1 MSTPNPSPNPAAP
14 AAPAGVVRTLDVVT
28 FGEAMAMF
36 IADQA
41 GDLSRVQHF
50 TLRPAG
56 AELNV
61 AIGLARLGFGSGWVS
76 RVGDDSFGRVVLDV
90 LDREGVDRRAVTTD
104 ARYPTGFQLKSTG
117 FGKKDP
123 IVEYY
128 RKGSAASHLSVED
141 FNPNYFLEAQ
151 HLHVTGIAPA
161 LSPTAWELALHAM
174 EKMRAAGK
182 TISFDPNLRPVLWPS
197 REAMAEKINFLA
209 SKADWVLPGIE
220 EGRILS
226 GLQTLDEITDVY
238 LRGGAKVVIVKAG
251 EEGAYFQT
259 AGLRPKRIPCEP
271 VANVVDTVGAG
282 DGFAVGVLSGMLE
295 AMSIEDAV
303 ARGNRI
309 AGLVIQQI
317 GDSEG
322 LPTREALLQP
332 TSARSLSSAHEPA
345 PGAAAV

>member
-1 MSTPNPSPNPAAP
+1 
-14 AAPAGVVRTLDVVT
+14 
-28 FGEAMAMF
+28 MAMF

-61 AIGLARLGFGSGWVS
+61 AIGLARLGFGAGWVS
-76 RVGDDSFGRVVLDV
+76 RVGSDSFGRFVLDV
-90 LDREGVDRRAVTTD
+90 LDREGVDRRAVTID
-104 ARYPTGFQLKSTG
+104 ERYPTGFQLKSTG

-141 FNPNYFLEAQ
+141 FNPDYFLEAQ

-161 LSPTAWELALHAM
+161 LSPSAWELALHAM

-197 REAMAEKINFLA
+197 REVMAEKINFLA

-220 EGRILS
+220 EGRILT
-226 GLQTLDEITDVY
+226 GLQTLDEITDFY
-238 LRGGAKVVIVKAG
+238 LTNGAKLVIVKVG
-251 EEGAYFQT
+251 EDGAFFQT
-259 AGLRPKRIPCEP
+259 AGLRPKRIPAEP

-295 AMSIEDAV
+295 SLSIEDAI

-309 AGLVIQQI
+309 AALVIQQI

-322 LPTREALLQP
+322 LPTRDTLLNPAASRAAQP
-332 TSARSLSSAHEPA
+332 PAAREPA

>member
-1 MSTPNPSPNPAAP
+1 MSLN
-14 AAPAGVVRTLDVVT
+14 VVT

-36 IADQA
+36 VADEA
-41 GDLSRVQHF
+41 GDLSKVSRF

-61 AIGLARLGFGSGWVS
+61 AIGLARLGFKIGWVS
-76 RVGDDSFGRVVLDV
+76 RVGSDSFGRFILEV
-90 LDREGVDRRAVTTD
+90 LDREGVDRRAVTID
-104 ARYPTGFQLKSTG
+104 GRYPTGFQLKSTG

-141 FNPNYFLEAQ
+141 FDPDYFLSAE
-151 HLHVTGIAPA
+151 HLHITGIAPA
-161 LSPTAWELALHAM
+161 LTPTTWELALHVM
-174 EKMRAAGK
+174 EQMRKNGK

-197 REAMAEKINFLA
+197 KEIMAERINLLA

-220 EGRILS
+220 EGRILT
-226 GLQTLDEITDVY
+226 GLQHLDEITDFY
-238 LRGGAKVVIVKAG
+238 LSAGAKLVIVKVG

-259 AGLRPKRIPCEP
+259 AGLKPKRVPTEH

-282 DGFAVGVLSGMLE
+282 DGFAVGVISGLLE
-295 AMSIEDAV
+295 SLSIEDAV

-322 LPTREALLQP
+322 LPTREQLLGHAATIP
-332 TSARSLSSAHEPA
+332 RPPA
-345 PGAAAV
+345 PFASESPP